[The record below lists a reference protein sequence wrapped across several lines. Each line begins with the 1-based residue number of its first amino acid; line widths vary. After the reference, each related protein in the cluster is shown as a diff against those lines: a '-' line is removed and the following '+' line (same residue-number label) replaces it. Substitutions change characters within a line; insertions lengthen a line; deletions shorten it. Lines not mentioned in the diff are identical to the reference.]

1 MLKIKKDINPI
12 GTFQLVR
19 IQLAGGYTWHKYKV
33 IEVTGNASNTPN
45 QDSPI
50 ICMDLAEKNPGTLQQ
65 FISLPLSVFGVGEP
79 NQRVMPL
86 EGTDKFWYDDKVVEA

>member
-1 MLKIKKDINPI
+1 MATLKREIDPI

-33 IEVTGNASNTPN
+33 IEVTGDATNTPN
-45 QDSPI
+45 QDAPI
-50 ICMDLAEKNPGTLQQ
+50 IWMELAEKNPGTLHQ
-65 FISLPLSVFGVGEP
+65 FISLPLSAFGVGEP

-86 EGTDKFWYDDKVVEA
+86 EGTDKFWEIGKSIAA